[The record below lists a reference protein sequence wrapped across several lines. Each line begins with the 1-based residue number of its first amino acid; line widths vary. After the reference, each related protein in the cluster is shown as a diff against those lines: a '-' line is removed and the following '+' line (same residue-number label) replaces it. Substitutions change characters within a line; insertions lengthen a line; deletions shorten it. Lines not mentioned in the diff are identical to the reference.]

1 MNFTKDQKRNILVVF
16 LLVLLAVALTLAVV
30 NPKIRNLEKEVVF
43 DREILT
49 DLFHRVDYREE
60 PVIVIGHKNP
70 DFDTTASAIGMAYLL
85 NQLGIEAEARIAGPL
100 NLETEYGLSV
110 IGYPA
115 PEILE
120 NAADRQL
127 WLVDHSEYQLMVD
140 GAEEARIVGITD
152 HHGIGDAETSE
163 LINVLSCPAGSTAAV
178 VYTLCE
184 KCGVDLPQDV
194 AGVLLAGILSDTAN
208 MKGNGVTALDEAAFE
223 KLREISG
230 ISDTDALYNGM
241 LEARL
246 SYKGMDDRD
255 IYYSDYKE
263 YETNG
268 FLYGIGNIKVA
279 HPEQVPEMAER
290 MLRVIESEAKNGSE
304 MQFLLFQV
312 YDPDYSLGYMGFTGN
327 DAALTEKLMDT
338 AFGSVGQKQGTFYV
352 FSPSLQRKT
361 EVVPPIDDC
370 LNDFTP

>member
-1 MNFTKDQKRNILVVF
+1 MF

-30 NPKIRNLEKEVVF
+30 NPKIRNLEKEVASE
-43 DREILT
+43 REILT

-70 DFDTTASAIGMAYLL
+70 DFDTTASAIGIAYLL

-120 NAADRQL
+120 NAAGRQL

-140 GAEEARIVGITD
+140 GAEDARIVGITD

-178 VYTLCE
+178 VYTLCA
-184 KCGVDLPQDV
+184 KCGVGLPQDL

-208 MKGNGVTALDEAAFE
+208 MKGNSVTALDEAAFE

-230 ISDTDALYNGM
+230 ISDTDTLYNGM

-279 HPEQVPEMAER
+279 HPEQVPDMAER

-312 YDPDYSLGYMGFTGN
+312 YDPDYSLGYMGYTGN
-327 DAALTEKLMDT
+327 DAELTEKLMDT
-338 AFGSVGQKQGTFYV
+338 AFSSVGQKQGTFYV